1 MVKYEEYERAGDGFE
16 DGIGN
21 KKRWG
26 KRGGDREK
34 GGGGETRIRGASRF
48 SVYERVNDSVP
59 MFVGPND
66 FQRQSE
72 QSLLLRGVVPFLW
85 RSPPPSFVSKAHCSA
100 RRILCIRFI
109 PPNVFVTV
117 CPIAIDSRA
126 NDIRKA
132 SWWIF
137 LLFLT
142 LNVYTFDIWCRVIS
156 SILLCM

>member
-85 RSPPPSFVSKAHCSA
+85 RSPPPSFEDPLFREEDPLHPFYSAQHFRHCLPDRDRFSSERYSKS
-100 RRILCIRFI
+100 IVMDL
-109 PPNVFVTV
+109 
-117 CPIAIDSRA
+117 S
-126 NDIRKA
+126 
-132 SWWIF
+132 SF
-137 LLFLT
+137 L
-142 LNVYTFDIWCRVIS
+142 NSECVYFWYMMQS
-156 SILLCM
+156 YK